1 MPLGHASG
9 GEEEEE
15 EEKETSASYS
25 LAQGP
30 LLVVALMCQIE
41 GGEGPRRDGRFCV
54 QGRREHGSRSIKKTK
69 FACTCVCVRERESEQ
84 ISA

>member
-15 EEKETSASYS
+15 EEKETSTSYS

-41 GGEGPRRDGRFCV
+41 GGRVLGGTVASASKGDENTDRGRLRRPSLRV
-54 QGRREHGSRSIKKTK
+54 R
-69 FACTCVCVRERESEQ
+69 VCV
-84 ISA
+84 